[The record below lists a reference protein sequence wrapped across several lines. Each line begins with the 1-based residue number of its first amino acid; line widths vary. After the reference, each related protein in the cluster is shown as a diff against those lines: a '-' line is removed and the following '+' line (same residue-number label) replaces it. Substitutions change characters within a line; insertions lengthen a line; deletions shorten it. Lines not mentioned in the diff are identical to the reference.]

1 MDRTLCNQ
9 SISPHRQEEDAA
21 AEAVAVVEAMVVE
34 AAEAMEVEVVAVDMD
49 VDDDAL
55 QNPCKVVKALEKA

>member
-1 MDRTLCNQ
+1 MDHTLCNQ

-21 AEAVAVVEAMVVE
+21 AVAVAVVEAMVVE
-34 AAEAMEVEVVAVDMD
+34 AVVVDMD